1 MKTLI
6 TPVILVCNDEYWLPW
21 ALEASRGF
29 FDRYVIYD
37 IGSKDRT
44 REIITWFKDSNK
56 EASFYIR
63 FLDMQP
69 PAIQGIFRNSMI
81 AEALSEC
88 YFILDGDEIYSPS
101 SYVAIQNSVDYLLTQ
116 REKLYG
122 IIPRVEID
130 SDCKGAYGVGAK
142 TPHHRLYHRCAIWTG
157 SHPGEVPYTKQKPN
171 NEIWIDGTCY
181 HFHNCERSSY
191 DSEVPKRIERR
202 ARATYRP
209 GQKQSIEI
217 LKELPILEKNICDF
231 KRNPALQKLIDDK

>member
-1 MKTLI
+1 MSRF
-6 TPVILVCNDEYWLPW
+6 VSAVVLVCNDEYWLPW
-21 ALEASRGF
+21 ALEASRGS

-44 REIITWFKDSNK
+44 KEIIAWFKGSNK

-63 FLDMQP
+63 FLDMQLP
-69 PAIQGIFRNSMI
+69 VIQGIFRNSMI

-88 YFILDGDEIYSPS
+88 YFILDGD
-101 SYVAIQNSVDYLLTQ
+101 
-116 REKLYG
+116 
-122 IIPRVEID
+122 
-130 SDCKGAYGVGAK
+130 
-142 TPHHRLYHRCAIWTG
+142 
-157 SHPGEVPYTKQKPN
+157 
-171 NEIWIDGTCY
+171 EIWIDGTCY

-231 KRNPALQKLIDDK
+231 KRNPALQKLINDK